1 MSIGDKLRAIDEQA
15 HRKIDEQAHRND
27 DIPANRPENKE
38 KAEGSRETILNS
50 ANERNSRSKR
60 GRSEADEDRGSDR

>member
-15 HRKIDEQAHRND
+15 HRND
-27 DIPANRPENKE
+27 NVPDNRPGNRE

-50 ANERNSRSKR
+50 ANERSERAR
-60 GRSEADEDRGSDR
+60 RARSEADEERRSER

>member
-15 HRKIDEQAHRND
+15 HHSD

-50 ANERNSRSKR
+50 ANERTGRAR
-60 GRSEADEDRGSDR
+60 RARSEADEERRSER